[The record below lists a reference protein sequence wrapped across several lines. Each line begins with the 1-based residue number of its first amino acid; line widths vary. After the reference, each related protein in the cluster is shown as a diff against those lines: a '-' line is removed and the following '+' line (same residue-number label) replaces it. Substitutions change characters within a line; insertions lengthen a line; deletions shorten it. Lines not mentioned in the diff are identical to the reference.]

1 MAIVRMTID
10 IKDQPKNACSSS
22 LQVANIAMWIVTA
35 WIANS
40 LNISNLFSSLDS
52 RTFCLAINMDARRLS
67 MAIIT
72 N

>member
-10 IKDQPKNACSSS
+10 IKDHPKNACSSN
-22 LQVANIAMWIVTA
+22 LQIAKIAMWIVTA

-40 LNISNLFSSLDS
+40 LNISNLFSCLDS
-52 RTFCLAINMDARRLS
+52 ITFCLAINIDASRLS
-67 MAIIT
+67 MALIT

>member
-1 MAIVRMTID
+1 MAIVRITID
-10 IKDQPKNACSSS
+10 IKDQPKNAYSSN

-40 LNISNLFSSLDS
+40 LNISNLFSYLDC
-52 RTFCLAINMDARRLS
+52 RTFCLAIKIDDRRLS